1 MVQNNQLDHNLK
13 DARRKN
19 SDNNI
24 RFCPVESVTKLQQLF
39 CQNIILW
46 TEEILDL
53 FGSKIDCF
61 EMAFQNAVWIQGNF

>member
-1 MVQNNQLDHNLK
+1 MSINNCYTMVQNNQLDHNLK

-39 CQNIILW
+39 CQNIIFRKFVSRGKSSRR
-46 TEEILDL
+46 LDL
-53 FGSKIDCF
+53 CVHF
-61 EMAFQNAVWIQGNF
+61 